1 MGKTVYQ
8 DCHQNSRNNSKDNKW
23 FCFWMCDKHQTYG
36 NPQNNHSSTQVI
48 RKHICKQCLNAAHS
62 QKYHS
67 SFQGFHSLS
76 HFDDQIG
83 QCDDHCN
90 LCNLCRLKL
99 YPKLQPSSRSM
110 RGDSQGSL
118 YQHHENSGYY
128 IDHKRKFRQN
138 MIIKIGHY
146 NCQHKTADTVHCLFF
161 EIEHIVPFINLSHV
175 RACTVKHDQT
185 KAHDQYDYCD
195 QIKII
200 VI

>member
-1 MGKTVYQ
+1 
-8 DCHQNSRNNSKDNKW
+8 
-23 FCFWMCDKHQTYG
+23 
-36 NPQNNHSSTQVI
+36 
-48 RKHICKQCLNAAHS
+48 
-62 QKYHS
+62 
-67 SFQGFHSLS
+67 
-76 HFDDQIG
+76 
-83 QCDDHCN
+83 
-90 LCNLCRLKL
+90 
-99 YPKLQPSSRSM
+99 M

-118 YQHHENSGYY
+118 YQHHEKSGCY

-146 NCQHKTADTVHCLFF
+146 NCQHKTANTVHCLFF
-161 EIEHIVPFINLSHV
+161 EIEHIVPFINLSHI